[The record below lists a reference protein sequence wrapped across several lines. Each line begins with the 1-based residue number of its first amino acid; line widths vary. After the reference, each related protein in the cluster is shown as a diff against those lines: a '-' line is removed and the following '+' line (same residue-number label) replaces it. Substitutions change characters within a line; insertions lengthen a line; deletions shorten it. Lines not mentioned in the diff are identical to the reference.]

1 MIGNN
6 ILNKPGQLTEAE
18 CEIMKKHSIDSYI
31 ISKCIL
37 GHIHELKDIPKVVRH
52 HHERYD
58 GKGYPDGLKGEEVPF
73 NSYIIGI
80 CDAVDAML
88 SNRAYEKAL
97 PVNGVIS
104 QLYRNKGTQFH
115 PELVDIMVKKL
126 VKAQQQF
133 DVAIEENINLST
145 LIISFKEKV
154 CIFEG
159 SLIQYENCYTF
170 KPLEEFKST
179 DIDLSQATNIEIVVK
194 YKYYTPLPSKD

>member
-1 MIGNN
+1 MVFLPNHSYNVANWCKEIGMELGFTHEELNKIYLAGLLHDVGKVMIGNN

-37 GHIHELKDIPKVVRH
+37 GHIHGLKDIPKIVRH

-73 NSYIIGI
+73 NCYIIGI

-88 SNRAYEKAL
+88 SNRAYKKAL

-115 PELVDIMVKKL
+115 PELVDIMAKK
-126 VKAQQQF
+126 
-133 DVAIEENINLST
+133 N
-145 LIISFKEKV
+145 
-154 CIFEG
+154 
-159 SLIQYENCYTF
+159 
-170 KPLEEFKST
+170 
-179 DIDLSQATNIEIVVK
+179 
-194 YKYYTPLPSKD
+194 

>member
-1 MIGNN
+1 MELGFTHEELNKIYLAGLLHDVGKVMIGNN

-37 GHIHELKDIPKVVRH
+37 GHIHGLKDIPKIVRH

-73 NSYIIGI
+73 NCYIIGI

-88 SNRAYEKAL
+88 SNRAYKKAL

-115 PELVDIMVKKL
+115 PELVDIMAKK
-126 VKAQQQF
+126 
-133 DVAIEENINLST
+133 N
-145 LIISFKEKV
+145 
-154 CIFEG
+154 
-159 SLIQYENCYTF
+159 
-170 KPLEEFKST
+170 
-179 DIDLSQATNIEIVVK
+179 
-194 YKYYTPLPSKD
+194 